1 MPDASFTIY
10 PRRAVPGGVVRLSG
24 ADLPLLP
31 GGPPRVFV
39 GAAEARVLGASRT
52 RIRFIVP
59 AGAESGRLPVRI
71 EPDSIAVGEIVVG
84 RVVAS
89 DLHIVDSPAFDGLG
103 RLYVTDSGSRGV
115 KAPIPIYRIHADGNR
130 EPVAVDLPNPT
141 SMALG
146 PDGSMFVSSRFEG
159 HVYRMTAD
167 DRADIYASDLGV
179 PTGLA
184 FSQDGALFV
193 GDRSGSIFR
202 VSRERE
208 VVVFATLPASVAAFH
223 LAFGP
228 DSWLY
233 VSAPTLSA
241 HDVIYRISPDRI
253 VETLRDGFGRPQG
266 LAFDADGV
274 LHVADALAGA
284 SGIYRIEP
292 SAPSEP
298 VLVVA
303 APVVVGLAFDH
314 NGGLV
319 VASNDTVWRLDDA
332 PASAAPVPSTAA
344 S

>member
-193 GDRSGSIFR
+193 GDR
-202 VSRERE
+202 
-208 VVVFATLPASVAAFH
+208 
-223 LAFGP
+223 
-228 DSWLY
+228 
-233 VSAPTLSA
+233 
-241 HDVIYRISPDRI
+241 
-253 VETLRDGFGRPQG
+253 FGRPQG

-332 PASAAPVPSTAA
+332 PASAAPAPSTAA